1 MRSPSRIRATRRL
14 SRAAFLVRGLL
25 ASAVLFASA
34 GCDRNPPADAGARE
48 PGVSSGN
55 APVLAAQADTSIP
68 DYTFLQAL
76 ANHHAGLMFLAHV
89 AEQQRGTIDVRGDAT
104 ALDSHHH
111 AQSDSIVAV
120 IHREFG
126 RDFLPVVTDTH
137 HLDVVALQNLE
148 GAAFDSAFRA
158 HVLEHHR
165 AGVRLI
171 DEYLPRLQLPRVRAL
186 AEGSRAEIAA
196 EVGALS
202 GRDP

>member
-1 MRSPSRIRATRRL
+1 VGTRE
-14 SRAAFLVRGLL
+14 
-25 ASAVLFASA
+25 SAVRP
-34 GCDRNPPADAGARE
+34 GTPPTQ
-48 PGVSSGN
+48 
-55 APVLAAQADTSIP
+55 AAQADTSIP
-68 DYTFLQAL
+68 DYAFLRAL

-89 AEQQRGTIDVRGDAT
+89 AEQQRGTIRVRADAT

-137 HLDVVALQNLE
+137 HLDVVALQTLE

-186 AEGSRAEIAA
+186 AEKSRAEIAA
-196 EVGALS
+196 EVGALR
-202 GRDP
+202 GTGP